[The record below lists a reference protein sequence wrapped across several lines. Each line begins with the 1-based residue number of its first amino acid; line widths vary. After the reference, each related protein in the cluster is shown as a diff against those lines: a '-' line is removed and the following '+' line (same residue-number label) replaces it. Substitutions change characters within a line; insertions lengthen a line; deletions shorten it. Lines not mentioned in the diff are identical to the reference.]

1 MEESVKRETKA
12 LNLILTLLALSAV
25 AAAGWTALSD
35 QFRAGTDDLFF
46 VLVCLLLALLF
57 AINPLMWAYSKGYL
71 RNPLKASGEA
81 EAETAAPLEPVHI
94 EHVGS
99 TKLFIYVW
107 VALLAITFFEVFLA
121 YINMR
126 KDVMLIIL
134 MGGSIV
140 KAALIMAYFM
150 HLRFERLSLVLTLVP
165 AMVVCL
171 TLLAIFFPD
180 SFRLYHLREL
190 LR

>member
-1 MEESVKRETKA
+1 MEDTVKKETKI
-12 LNLILTLLALSAV
+12 LNLILTLLAVVAV
-25 AAAGWTALSD
+25 AAAGWTVLSD
-35 QFRAGTDDLFF
+35 QFKAGTDDLFF

-71 RNPLKASGEA
+71 RNPLKATGEA
-81 EAETAAPLEPVHI
+81 EAEPLPLEPVHI